1 VTIDTLAA
9 FIAYGG
15 IAIPHD
21 DRPALIEALRFQQT
35 MAYDDPERAERIA
48 AAIHETECFLGMH
61 KTPSPNP
68 VTA

>member
-1 VTIDTLAA
+1 MTIDTLAA

-21 DRPALIEALRFQQT
+21 DRPALLEALRFHLT

>member
-1 VTIDTLAA
+1 MTIDTLAA

-15 IAIPHD
+15 IVITHD
-21 DRPALIEALRFQQT
+21 QREALVAALRFQLT
-35 MAYDDPERAERIA
+35 MASDDPERAGRIA

-68 VTA
+68 RAA

>member
-21 DRPALIEALRFQQT
+21 DRPALLEALRFQQT

>member
-1 VTIDTLAA
+1 MTIDTLAA

-15 IAIPHD
+15 IVIPHD
-21 DRPALIEALRFQQT
+21 QREALVAALRLQLT
-35 MAYDDPERAERIA
+35 MASDDPERAERIA

-68 VTA
+68 VTP